1 MQTLLGPA
9 KLEGLLRSPSEA
21 LAQDLE
27 PASPFANIN
36 AVSTFWKGIL
46 TCRGSTAKR
55 RALTQKVTRKDTH
68 CADFELDS
76 FRQNMDE
83 QGLTVA
89 ANQESSL
96 KSRRRLAETTRGMS
110 FAHCTLC
117 NRVSCVWLK
126 PVICLQTSRRLPR
139 RS

>member
-36 AVSTFWKGIL
+36 AVSTFWKGML

-55 RALTQKVTRKDTH
+55 RALTHKV
-68 CADFELDS
+68 LLIV
-76 FRQNMDE
+76 Q
-83 QGLTVA
+83 
-89 ANQESSL
+89 
-96 KSRRRLAETTRGMS
+96 
-110 FAHCTLC
+110 TL
-117 NRVSCVWLK
+117 SWIAFGK
-126 PVICLQTSRRLPR
+126 TWTSKA
-139 RS
+139 